1 MVSKAFLRSIYTTPI
16 GGRYLPLLTYKLF
29 TRCTGQAIGG
39 MDSDNILIHIPPEI
53 LKTQCELGS
62 SYERLTR

>member
-1 MVSKAFLRSIYTTPI
+1 MVSKALYIPHPSEVVTYR
-16 GGRYLPLLTYKLF
+16 LLTYKLF
-29 TRCTGQAIGG
+29 S
-39 MDSDNILIHIPPEI
+39 DSDNMTVWQYDNILIHIPPET